1 MLKTVEL
8 FGQVATLGNIMYG
21 TSFLATDILSEK
33 YGKKEARK
41 GVYLGMF
48 TLLVTAVLMSVSLQ
62 FVPHESDWVQ
72 DSLANVFGII
82 PRIAFASMLA
92 YFISQMHDTWAYD
105 FWKKKNNHIW
115 VRNNASTAVS
125 QLIDSVV
132 FTFIAF
138 WGGVFET
145 EVFVSILIT
154 TYVFKFIVAVADTP
168 FIYIAKKIEKKAY
181 SKTFNKPILLLGWVF
196 DYNETMAE
204 QRIPKMYVKKNKFDQ
219 EHIEDIRTLIEKQMY
234 EMKASKVFREG
245 MSIAIGVGSRGIE
258 CELEVLR
265 SLIDFLLKKIR

>member
-1 MLKTVEL
+1 MTNELLWLGFMLINFGLILLGYKLFGKKGLFVWIAISAVLANVQVLKTVEL

-138 WGGVFET
+138 WGVFET

-168 FIYIAKKIEKKAY
+168 FIYIAKKIEKKH
-181 SKTFNKPILLLGWVF
+181 IL
-196 DYNETMAE
+196 
-204 QRIPKMYVKKNKFDQ
+204 R
-219 EHIEDIRTLIEKQMY
+219 HLINPSFY
-234 EMKASKVFREG
+234 
-245 MSIAIGVGSRGIE
+245 
-258 CELEVLR
+258 
-265 SLIDFLLKKIR
+265 